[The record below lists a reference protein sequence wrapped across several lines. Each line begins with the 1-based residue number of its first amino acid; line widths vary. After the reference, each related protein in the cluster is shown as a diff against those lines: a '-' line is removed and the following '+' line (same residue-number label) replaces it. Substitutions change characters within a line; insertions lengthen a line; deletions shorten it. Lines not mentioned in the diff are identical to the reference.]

1 VLPFAGNRW
10 RSRLACREW
19 TVVSGVAVRDRLAA
33 TSISL
38 SLSLS
43 LSLFLSLP
51 RGNRLVEKRNL
62 EFRARVHF
70 VIAETREKAPAK
82 PNASPFI
89 ASLLISSLLAFAF
102 SLLLLCLCQAVTAV
116 ARQRID
122 QPFRKCFLSDALQGE
137 SSYGVHDGTM
147 DHFAG
152 NQAHCGHR
160 AQYFTRLIN

>member
-1 VLPFAGNRW
+1 LPAIDGDRVSHAANGQ
-10 RSRLACREW
+10 SLA
-19 TVVSGVAVRDRLAA
+19 VSQSAIVSQLLR
-33 TSISL
+33 SL